1 MRGDL
6 VSKTLHRAL
15 GTLFCL
21 NILLLSSLLLLLYSL
36 KRVLLQ
42 RVCSLATLLWLN
54 QGRFE
59 IIRFYFVALT
69 EGGTY
74 VSTTPNT
81 TNIFCTLSK
90 LIQPSNMVTLSSLA
104 KKISVYYWKLSFH
117 ATNFRNS
124 PFSVI
129 NWTFFPR
136 IQIFIF
142 IRESTQ
148 NDHIRLLYKFEND
161 QKNFGCVGS
170 CWYAPASVNYLL
182 RGNKEFTLIHCISL
196 DV

>member
-1 MRGDL
+1 MISKKRAKNIQAAGYNGARTVKVIYYL
-6 VSKTLHRAL
+6 ASKTLHRAL

-74 VSTTPNT
+74 PQ
-81 TNIFCTLSK
+81 L
-90 LIQPSNMVTLSSLA
+90 
-104 KKISVYYWKLSFH
+104 
-117 ATNFRNS
+117 
-124 PFSVI
+124 
-129 NWTFFPR
+129 PR
-136 IQIFIF
+136 
-142 IRESTQ
+142 
-148 NDHIRLLYKFEND
+148 
-161 QKNFGCVGS
+161 
-170 CWYAPASVNYLL
+170 
-182 RGNKEFTLIHCISL
+182 
-196 DV
+196 